1 MKAKEDSRGQGS
13 QPQEE
18 ILRLRWRHQWFDA
31 LTLSRGKSGIGLP
44 RWLSGKESACQAGDT
59 GSVPALGR
67 SPGEENDNPLQY
79 SCLENSTDRGAWWA
93 TGHGVTK
100 SQTRLR
106 DQHLIQNWWLIK
118 LIIDTQGFVMV
129 CSLLSF
135 WLEILHDTFFKRFAS
150 RRGKVLISS
159 LKKCLIPPLLT

>member
-1 MKAKEDSRGQGS
+1 MTWDLKIKSYLYQWQSSIHSCGCNNRAVCSNLGFLDGS
-13 QPQEE
+13 G
-18 ILRLRWRHQWFDA
+18 
-31 LTLSRGKSGIGLP
+31 S
-44 RWLSGKESACQAGDT
+44 KESACNAGDL
-59 GSVPALGR
+59 GSIPRSGR
-67 SPGEENDNPLQY
+67 SPREGNDNPLQY

>member
-1 MKAKEDSRGQGS
+1 MILHFNKWISLNDLYEMIPQYLYSTQCICLYIGMLVLHKGFPGGS
-13 QPQEE
+13 V
-18 ILRLRWRHQWFDA
+18 
-31 LTLSRGKSGIGLP
+31 
-44 RWLSGKESACQAGDT
+44 GKESTCNAGDL
-59 GSVPALGR
+59 GSIPRSGR
-67 SPGEENDNPLQY
+67 SPREGNDNPLQY
-79 SCLENSTDRGAWWA
+79 SCRENSTDRGAWWA